1 GKQFLSEKYRV
12 IIDRKHI
19 IITERSNIQNSLQ
32 FIEAGLKKIAV
43 NNFYLQFEI
52 TVFNKSMNFNSDH
65 HIAYFDADKI
75 TFPLTIRRWK
85 AGDYLY
91 PLGLTKRKSDKPGKK
106 KVSDILTNA
115 KADTLAKE
123 NTFVLL
129 SGEKIIWLI
138 GYRQDE
144 RFKITDSTR
153 NLLKIKM
160 LPK

>member
-1 GKQFLSEKYRV
+1 M
-12 IIDRKHI
+12 
-19 IITERSNIQNSLQ
+19 T
-32 FIEAGLKKIAV
+32 
-43 NNFYLQFEI
+43 
-52 TVFNKSMNFNSDH
+52 FNADN

-75 TFPLTIRRWK
+75 TYPLTIRRWK

-123 NTFVLL
+123 NTFVIL

-138 GYRQDE
+138 GFRQDE
-144 RFKITDSTR
+144 RFKTTNSTR